1 MFSMNWSLIARC
13 SLRYSLVY
21 AGLTV
26 GAVFAL
32 TKSELALLTLFG
44 LGLAVLLFALGGTG
58 TVRMGTAMA
67 NADSMGLESTIV
79 DPADLQATQLQSDV
93 KVLFY
98 GIGLLVC
105 GMAALVL
112 VG

>member
-1 MFSMNWSLIARC
+1 MNWSLIARC
-13 SLRYSLVY
+13 SLRYTLVY

-32 TKSELALLTLFG
+32 TESELALLALFG

-79 DPADLQATQLQSDV
+79 DPADLQATQLNSDI
-93 KVLFY
+93 KFLFY
-98 GIGLLVC
+98 GVGLLVYAA
-105 GMAALVL
+105 AALVL

>member
-1 MFSMNWSLIARC
+1 MNWSLIARC
-13 SLRYSLVY
+13 SLRYTLVY

-32 TKSELALLTLFG
+32 TKSELALLALFG

-79 DPADLQATQLQSDV
+79 DPADLQATQLNSDI
-93 KVLFY
+93 KFLFY
-98 GIGLLVC
+98 GVGLLVYAA
-105 GMAALVL
+105 AALVL